1 MSSYFA
7 HGHLRSDAIILMN
20 CEVPGQQ
27 LLDAVDGVIGDLFEY
42 AAEVD
47 LRIEPVKLGCSEQRI
62 DRGCADAAG
71 IRSTE

>member
-1 MSSYFA
+1 
-7 HGHLRSDAIILMN
+7 
-20 CEVPGQQ
+20 
-27 LLDAVDGVIGDLFEY
+27 VIGDLFEY

>member
-1 MSSYFA
+1 
-7 HGHLRSDAIILMN
+7 MN

>member
-1 MSSYFA
+1 VGLDG
-7 HGHLRSDAIILMN
+7 GH
-20 CEVPGQQ
+20 VPGQQ
-27 LLDAVDGVIGDLFEY
+27 IGDTADGVIGDLFEY

-47 LRIEPVKLGCSEQRI
+47 LRIEPVELGCSEQRI

>member
-1 MSSYFA
+1 VPGGFS
-7 HGHLRSDAIILMN
+7 GGLRDGLERVGQI
-20 CEVPGQQ
+20 PGQQ
-27 LLDAVDGVIGDLFEY
+27 IGDTADGVIGDLFEY